1 MKIVVA
7 DDEPDMREY
16 FLRMLT
22 HLGHEVLA
30 IAKDGEELVRICQL
44 ESPDLIITDLN
55 MPVMNG
61 DKAIELIWD
70 KMKIP
75 VVIVSAFQ
83 CPEDLLLNTPHP
95 PLRYLNKPINRIQ
108 LKEVLDS
115 I

>member
-30 IAKDGEELVRICQL
+30 IAKNGEELVQICQL

-61 DKAIELIWD
+61 DQAIERIWGT
-70 KMKIP
+70 MNIP

-83 CPEDLLLNTPHP
+83 CPEKLLSNTPHP

-108 LKEVLDS
+108 LKEILES